1 MTISSEKVQIRFI
14 EKIRNSLPKNISL
27 AETLAETLNIST
39 DSAYRRIRGSTSLTI
54 DEVIT
59 LCNRF
64 KINFD
69 LLSEDQAGTVTFN
82 YQILSENEQNFDSYL
97 KRLEDSLDN
106 LRSFKEKKISYVAD
120 DVPLFHYFRYPEL
133 TAFKMYFWQK
143 SNIKDYKD
151 SGFDM
156 KSISPSLLGAAKRIH
171 DKYLQIPSIEI
182 WTEQTVG
189 VRQLDYFHKA
199 GKVSSEM
206 VLLLCT
212 QFIEMLENVKKQA
225 TDGTKFSS
233 LPGNFQLYLSELMVD
248 SNTIL
253 VCTDQGKVVYKS
265 FNMFNTLSTSNPI
278 FCNETE
284 NWLDNVVKLSTLLS
298 GSAER
303 SRDQLFND
311 SINRIKKLKKQIE
324 DDQEQA

>member
-1 MTISSEKVQIRFI
+1 M
-14 EKIRNSLPKNISL
+14 
-27 AETLAETLNIST
+27 NIST

-54 DEVIT
+54 DEVII
-59 LCNRF
+59 LCNKF
-64 KINFD
+64 KLNFD
-69 LLSEDQAGTVTFN
+69 LLNEDQEGTVTFN
-82 YQILSENEQNFDSYL
+82 YQILSESEKNFDTYL

-120 DVPLFHYFRYPEL
+120 DVPIFHYFKFPEL

-151 SGFDM
+151 SGFD
-156 KSISPSLLGAAKRIH
+156 INNINPSLLGAAKRIH

-206 VLLLCT
+206 VLLLCR
-212 QFIEMLENVKKQA
+212 QFIDMLQNVRQMA
-225 TDGTKFSS
+225 IDGTKYSNS
-233 LPGNFQLYLSELMVD
+233 PGNFQLYLSELMVD

-253 VCTDQGKVVYKS
+253 VSTDQAKVVYKS
-265 FNMFNTLSTSNPI
+265 FNMFNTLSTSNSN

-284 NWLDNVVKLSTLLS
+284 NWLENVIKLSTLLS

-303 SRDQLFND
+303 SRDELFNA
-311 SINRIKKLKKQIE
+311 SVSRIRKLMKAIE
-324 DDQEQA
+324 EGQEPA